1 MQEPEWRPFTNFLLS
16 VSRLL
21 EGTVHQAVGSP
32 TTLFASRQRTR
43 KNGDD
48 EQLEELDV
56 YEPEDAEAEEAASR
70 EEEEGKRLETESPGP
85 MTTPAEYLLFKK
97 IYFEMVFPNGQSQ
110 NQKALPADFDLLLTQ
125 FNTAVV
131 HKRRAD
137 PSQARELKLKTKAL
151 LRSAFDHMSESAL
164 ARQVV
169 KNHLDKVL
177 ELRQMLND
185 NRGYEFP
192 DVIPAGQM
200 GAADEM
206 DETDETNETNETH
219 ETHVMGGTEVVDETG
234 EGGGEGVEGAMAGV
248 VGGAATAGGGTGE
261 DDMEVEEIT
270 APNIDDWSWQ
280 PAEKE
285 KVGNIRKRLK
295 ILEKVAWCV
304 RCEKKSGTRT
314 SELAQWDVLNGH
326 VAVKKTGRYF
336 SYPSCPEGDID
347 PKDQKTHNVEI
358 GRKKEK
364 LNKII
369 RKRKRGGK

>member
-1 MQEPEWRPFTNFLLS
+1 M
-16 VSRLL
+16 
-21 EGTVHQAVGSP
+21 
-32 TTLFASRQRTR
+32 
-43 KNGDD
+43 
-48 EQLEELDV
+48 

-131 HKRRAD
+131 NKRRAD

-206 DETDETNETNETH
+206 DETDETNETNETN
-219 ETHVMGGTEVVDETG
+219 ETHVMGGTDVVDETG

-280 PAEKE
+280 PAVKE

-295 ILEKVAWCV
+295 ILETVAWCV
-304 RCEKKSGTRT
+304 RCGKKSGTRK
-314 SELAQWDVLNGH
+314 SKDGQWVALNGH
-326 VAVKKTGRYF
+326 VAKPKKGGGRYF
-336 SYPSCPEGDID
+336 PYPSCPDGEID
-347 PKDQKTHNVEI
+347 EKDQKTRSVEI
-358 GRKKEK
+358 VRQREK
-364 LNKII
+364 LKRII
-369 RKRKRGGK
+369 NDKKRKRGGK